1 VLRAAQ
7 ERVRRENRRIQ
18 AELEKTVYAY
28 RIQFETEFRV
38 LSVIWEKLA
47 AVRSSMS
54 GLRSPGDIVDT
65 NESPEERLSRRF
77 KTFQKAHQELIDVVH
92 NQSPFYPEEIYQEL
106 SEALKV
112 CRRESDDIQLEYRES
127 RDSSWYK
134 RGEQNFLELV
144 HRAENVSSK
153 IRKRIESLAV
163 H

>member
-1 VLRAAQ
+1 
-7 ERVRRENRRIQ
+7 
-18 AELEKTVYAY
+18 
-28 RIQFETEFRV
+28 
-38 LSVIWEKLA
+38 
-47 AVRSSMS
+47 MS
-54 GLRSPGDIVDT
+54 GLRSPGDIVDP

-144 HRAENVSSK
+144 RRAENVSSK